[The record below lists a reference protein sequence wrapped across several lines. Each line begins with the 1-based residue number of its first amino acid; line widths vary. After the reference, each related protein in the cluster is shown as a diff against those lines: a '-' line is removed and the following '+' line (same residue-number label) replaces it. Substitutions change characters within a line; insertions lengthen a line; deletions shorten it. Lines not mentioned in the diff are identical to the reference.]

1 LSYIQL
7 CFINEKKEGDSM
19 NLSKEDLA
27 RYSRHL
33 LLSEIGQKGQEKL
46 KASSVLVI
54 GAGGLGCPVLQYLA
68 AAGVGRI
75 GVIDMD
81 VLEESNLQ
89 RQILYTVSD
98 VGTNK
103 ALAAQKRLLALN
115 PLIEVIAYPYALDT
129 SNALELFAQYD
140 FIVDGTDN
148 FATRYLVNDAC
159 VITEKPLIYGS
170 IFKFE
175 GQVAVFN
182 YQNGPSYRCL
192 FPNPPAPGEV
202 PNCSEV
208 GVLGVL
214 PGVIGAMQANEV
226 LKIILGL
233 GNVLSE
239 KLLVYNALNAE
250 SLILNIK
257 ANPTVIRETKAM
269 ETDFR
274 QHNYDAFCG
283 LEEASEVAEIS
294 PQTLAENLEK
304 YILIDVRETWEQPRY
319 EALEGIDIPLP
330 RLMLWKDKIPQN
342 KPVVVLCAKGIR
354 SKIAIEQLQNQFG
367 YTNLMNLTG
376 GIKNWEAQLLKTK

>member
-1 LSYIQL
+1 
-7 CFINEKKEGDSM
+7 M
-19 NLSKEDLA
+19 NLSKEDLV

-33 LLSEIGQKGQEKL
+33 LLSEIGQEGQEKL
-46 KASSVLVI
+46 KSSKVLVI

-68 AAGVGRI
+68 AAGVGKI
-75 GVIDMD
+75 GVIDLD

-89 RQILYTVSD
+89 RQILYTVD
-98 VGTNK
+98 DIGTNK

-115 PLIEVIAYPYALDT
+115 PLLEVVAYPYALDT
-129 SNALELFAQYD
+129 SNALELFGGYD
-140 FIVDGTDN
+140 LIVDGTDN

-214 PGVIGAMQANEV
+214 PGVIGTMQANEV

-233 GNVLSE
+233 GAVLSGN
-239 KLLVYNALNAE
+239 LLVYNALNAE
-250 SLILNIK
+250 SLILNIE
-257 ANPTVIRETKAM
+257 ANPAVIKETKALKSQFK
-269 ETDFR
+269 EL
-274 QHNYDAFCG
+274 NYEAFCG
-283 LEEASEVAEIS
+283 LEQSPPIAEIE
-294 PQTLAENLEK
+294 PQELFENLEK
-304 YILIDVRETWEQPRY
+304 YTLIDVRETWEQPRY

-330 RLMLWKDKIPQN
+330 RLMLWKDKIPKD

-354 SKIAIEQLQNQFG
+354 SKIAIEQLQEQFG
-367 YTNLMNLTG
+367 YTNLINLTG